1 MYYLHMYFDATY
13 YVRAVSGVYEDLVVR
28 MHFALHLLRPMA
40 HRVWL
45 AEKAQDK
52 QVNQAET
59 QTEEFNQA

>member
-1 MYYLHMYFDATY
+1 MYYLHMYFEATY

-40 HRVWL
+40 RRLWL

-52 QVNQAET
+52 QDHWAET
-59 QTEEFNQA
+59 QTEEFNQV

>member
-1 MYYLHMYFDATY
+1 MYHLHMHFDATY

-52 QVNQAET
+52 QDH
-59 QTEEFNQA
+59 